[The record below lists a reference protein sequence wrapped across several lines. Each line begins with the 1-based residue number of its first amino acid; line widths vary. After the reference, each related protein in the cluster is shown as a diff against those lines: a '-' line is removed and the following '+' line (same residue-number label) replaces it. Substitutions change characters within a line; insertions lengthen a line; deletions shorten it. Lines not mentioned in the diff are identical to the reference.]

1 MPSAPDVP
9 EKQNQNAL
17 KFTPEKR
24 EEYLAELRKGN
35 LKFESARLVGISY
48 RTVERHMADDDD
60 FAADVRRATAEA
72 REGVEKVL
80 HDLALEGDLG
90 AIKMWLTAHDR
101 STYGDKSKVEIDASP
116 AALEL
121 SRNEAFSRLAE
132 LQTTLAEREQRMIAS
147 GDIIDVES
155 TEV

>member
-1 MPSAPDVP
+1 MSEPG
-9 EKQNQNAL
+9 NQNAR

-24 EEYLAELRKGN
+24 EQYLAELRKGN
-35 LKFESARLVGISY
+35 LKYESARMVGISY
-48 RTVERHMADDDD
+48 RTVERHMADDDE
-60 FAADVRRATAEA
+60 FADAVRRATAEA

-80 HDLALEGDLG
+80 RDLALEGDLG

-101 STYGDKSKVEIDASP
+101 STYADKQKVEIDATP

-132 LQTTLAEREQRMIAS
+132 LQATLEARQARMLANGS
-147 GDIIDVES
+147 EPEIIDVPS